1 MRSIP
6 SGSLINLLGAALL
19 CISYRRALMSRSS
32 ALLSRDSMTRSGVCQ
47 SFKQEGL
54 FTSRKKGSLGTHHA
68 KFTTLV
74 ASGLAQHNS
83 VHMELAVWASHIL

>member
-74 ASGLAQHNS
+74 TTLVASGLAQHNS
-83 VHMELAVWASHIL
+83 VHMELAV